1 MKFLKH
7 GNAWSLTPNARL
19 DVRDR
24 LPVGCYTVCK
34 NPLSGEYFLEEGED
48 FILPKKLYGKTERHS
63 ARILKTFETRQLG
76 TQVGVFLS
84 GAKGSG
90 KTLLAKHIAQ
100 KSLLPVIVVNAPYT
114 DDRFMRTMQG
124 IEQEA
129 VILFDEF
136 EKVYSEEDQ
145 EAILTLFDGV
155 YSVRDKLMIITCN
168 DKYKV
173 KEFFHNR
180 PSRLRYAIGFERL
193 EKEFVEEYCA
203 DQLRDKDY
211 ADKINMLCTVCDEFN
226 FDMLQTL
233 VDELNRFSGDFED
246 TLDILNV
253 KPATHA
259 RTKWVVKVE
268 TPDDRGL
275 EWKIKYGGTLSKSPL
290 LELQR
295 GYAGNGSIEVGIVSE
310 MAKSNNKIAFNPRVR
325 AASLSAH
332 EIALTDDATEDDDGD
347 TIDICLK
354 NEHLYKVDPQTDTL
368 VFKVTESGYNFV
380 VTITEERPNGNRW
393 GSFFDQ
399 HAF

>member
-24 LPVGCYTVCK
+24 LPAGCYTVCK
-34 NPLSGEYFLEEGED
+34 NPLSGEYFLEEGEQ

-63 ARILKTFETRQLG
+63 ARVLKTFENRQPG

-84 GAKGSG
+84 GTKGSG

-100 KSLLPVIVVNAPYT
+100 KSGLPVIVVNAAYT

-136 EKVYSEEDQ
+136 EKVYNEEDQ

-155 YSVRDKLMIITCN
+155 YTVRDKLMIITCN
-168 DKYKV
+168 DKFAV
-173 KEFFHNR
+173 KSFFHNR
-180 PSRLRYAIGFERL
+180 PSRLRYAIGFESL

-203 DQLRDKDY
+203 DQLRDKSY
-211 ADKINMLCTVCDEFN
+211 SDKITMLCTVCDEFN

-233 VDELNRFSGDFED
+233 VDELNRYGGDFED

-253 KPATHA
+253 KPATGT
-259 RTKWVVKVE
+259 RMKWIVKVE
-268 TPDDRGL
+268 TPDERGVT
-275 EWKIKYGGTLSKSPL
+275 WTNKYGGSMTRSPL
-290 LELQR
+290 LEMQR
-295 GYAGNGSIEVGIVSE
+295 GHHGNGSLEIGVERCVAPK
-310 MAKSNNKIAFNPRVR
+310 AKR
-325 AASLSAH
+325 
-332 EIALTDDATEDDDGD
+332 LTNDYDELIHCEDND
-347 TIDICLK
+347 TIEITVR
-354 NEHLYKVDPQTDTL
+354 NEHLYKVDPQTGTM
-368 VFKVTESGYNFV
+368 VFKVSEAGHNFV
-380 VTITEERPNGNRW
+380 VTITEERPAGNRW
-393 GSFFDQ
+393 GNFFDQ
-399 HAF
+399 GAY

>member
-7 GNAWSLTPNARL
+7 GNAWSLTPNARM

-24 LPVGCYTVCK
+24 LPAGCYTVCK
-34 NPLSGEYFLEEGED
+34 NPLSGEYFLEEGEQ

-63 ARILKTFETRQLG
+63 ARVLKTFENRQPG

-84 GAKGSG
+84 GTKGSG

-100 KSLLPVIVVNAPYT
+100 KSGLPVIVVNAAYT

-136 EKVYSEEDQ
+136 EKVYNEEDQ

-155 YSVRDKLMIITCN
+155 YTVRDKLMIITCN

-173 KEFFHNR
+173 KGFFHNR
-180 PSRLRYAIGFERL
+180 PSRLRYAIGFESL

-203 DQLRDKDY
+203 DQLRDKSY
-211 ADKINMLCTVCDEFN
+211 ADKITMLCTVCDEFN

-233 VDELNRFSGDFED
+233 VDELNRYGGDFED

-253 KPATHA
+253 KPATGA
-259 RTKWVVKVE
+259 RMKWVVKVE
-268 TPDDRGL
+268 TPDERGATWNL
-275 EWKIKYGGTLSKSPL
+275 KYGGTLTRSPL
-290 LELQR
+290 ISLQG
-295 GYAGNGSIEVGIVSE
+295 GYHNNGALEVGVSRSVGK
-310 MAKSNNKIAFNPRVR
+310 KSRRVNNYDE
-325 AASLSAH
+325 AAGIPG
-332 EIALTDDATEDDDGD
+332 EENEDD
-347 TIDICLK
+347 TIEIIVK
-354 NEHLYKVDPQTDTL
+354 NEHLYKVDPQTGTMI
-368 VFKVTESGYNFV
+368 FKVTEAGHNFV
-380 VTITEERPNGNRW
+380 VTITEERPAGNRW
-393 GSFFDQ
+393 GNFFDRD
-399 HAF
+399 AF

>member
-7 GNAWSLTPNARL
+7 GNAWSLTPNARM
-19 DVRDR
+19 DVRDQ
-24 LPVGCYTVCK
+24 LPAGCYTVCK
-34 NPLSGEYFLEEGED
+34 NPLTGEYFLEEGEQ

-63 ARILKTFETRQLG
+63 ARILQTFENRQPG

-84 GAKGSG
+84 GTKGSG

-100 KSLLPVIVVNAPYT
+100 KSGLPVIVVNAAYT

-136 EKVYSEEDQ
+136 EKVYNEEDQ

-155 YSVRDKLMIITCN
+155 YTVRDKLMIITCN
-168 DKYKV
+168 DKFAV
-173 KEFFHNR
+173 KSFFHNR
-180 PSRLRYAIGFERL
+180 PSRLRYAIGFESL

-203 DQLRDKDY
+203 DQLRDKSY
-211 ADKINMLCTVCDEFN
+211 SDKIAMLCTVCDEFN

-233 VDELNRFSGDFED
+233 VDELNRYGGEFED

-253 KPATHA
+253 KPATYA

-268 TPDDRGL
+268 TPDERGVT
-275 EWKIKYGGTLSKSPL
+275 WTNKFGGTMTRSPL

-295 GYAGNGSIEVGIVSE
+295 GYQGNGTLEIGVERCV
-310 MAKSNNKIAFNPRVR
+310 AKK
-325 AASLSAH
+325 ASR
-332 EIALTDDATEDDDGD
+332 LTNDYDELIPCEDED
-347 TIDICLK
+347 TIEIIIK
-354 NEHLYKVDPQTDTL
+354 NEHLYKVDPQTGTL
-368 VFKVTESGYNFV
+368 VFKATAGGHNFV
-380 VTITEERPNGNRW
+380 VTITEERPAGNRW
-393 GSFFDQ
+393 GNFFDRD
-399 HAF
+399 AF

>member
-7 GNAWSLTPNARL
+7 GNAWSLTPNARM

-24 LPVGCYTVCK
+24 LPAGCYTVCK
-34 NPLSGEYFLEEGED
+34 NPLSGEYFLEEGEQ

-63 ARILKTFETRQLG
+63 SRILQTFSNRQPG

-84 GAKGSG
+84 GTKGSG

-100 KSLLPVIVVNAPYT
+100 KSGLPVIVVNAAYT

-136 EKVYSEEDQ
+136 EKVYNEEDQ

-155 YSVRDKLMIITCN
+155 YTVRDKLMIITCN
-168 DKYKV
+168 DKFAV
-173 KEFFHNR
+173 KSFFHNR
-180 PSRLRYAIGFERL
+180 PSRLRYAIGFESL

-203 DQLRDKDY
+203 DQLRDKSY
-211 ADKINMLCTVCDEFN
+211 SDKIAMLCTVCDEFN

-233 VDELNRFSGDFED
+233 VDELNRYGGEFED

-253 KPATHA
+253 KPATYA

-268 TPDDRGL
+268 TPDERGVT
-275 EWKIKYGGTLSKSPL
+275 WTNKFGGTMTRSPL

-295 GYAGNGSIEVGIVSE
+295 GYQGNGTLEIGVERCV
-310 MAKSNNKIAFNPRVR
+310 AKK
-325 AASLSAH
+325 ASR
-332 EIALTDDATEDDDGD
+332 LTNDYDELIPCEDED
-347 TIDICLK
+347 TIEIIIK
-354 NEHLYKVDPQTDTL
+354 NEHLYKVDPQTGTL
-368 VFKVTESGYNFV
+368 VFKATAGGHNFV
-380 VTITEERPNGNRW
+380 VTITEERPAGNRW
-393 GSFFDQ
+393 GNFFDRD
-399 HAF
+399 AF